1 MLLIQYIDY
10 DKNRKKKSNN
20 RVLIVFLFFIL
31 VFFILYSDYFCPSI
45 IINKYRFLP
54 I

>member
-31 VFFILYSDYFCPSI
+31 VFFILYSDYLRPSI
-45 IINKYRFLP
+45 TINKYCSLP

>member
-20 RVLIVFLFFIL
+20 RVFIVFLFFI
-31 VFFILYSDYFCPSI
+31 VGFFIFYSDYFRTSI